1 MNSVLVA
8 NKMATKK
15 ILLIHKEP
23 IIQEVVEACLTDC
36 GGWKVRVAN
45 STLEGLRK
53 AEIYPVDAIILEV
66 SVGEID
72 GLQFLKEIKS
82 RPATKEIPVV
92 LLSLKTK
99 WFHLQESWFKA
110 YKLPVVKLNPS
121 EPAILPVEIANV
133 LDWDLDIDI
142 TVDS

>member
-1 MNSVLVA
+1 MNSLLVVI
-8 NKMATKK
+8 NVMTTKK

-23 IIQEVVEACLTDC
+23 IIQEVVQACLTDF
-36 GGWKVRVAN
+36 GGWNVQVAD
-45 STLEGLRK
+45 STAEGLQK
-53 AEIYPVDAIILEV
+53 AKLERPDAMILEV

-72 GLQFLKEIKS
+72 GLQFLKEIKAQ
-82 RPATKEIPVV
+82 PITQEIPVV

-110 YKLPVVKLNPS
+110 YKLPVVKLNPL

-133 LDWDLDIDI
+133 LDWDLDIDKL
-142 TVDS
+142 S